1 MGIGDTL
8 AEHMTSVL
16 FRYRHV
22 ILAGCRFFDEKATL
36 KVKQDDFMQV
46 LQAINTEMP
55 ENSLHFTQFQME
67 DLCEAIH
74 TETPDG
80 THIVAYEDFLSS
92 FVIVD
97 SENSAASVHMSRT
110 G

>member
-1 MGIGDTL
+1 MLDKAGEISVIEFMEAFCYEDHVGIGDTL

-36 KVKQDDFMQV
+36 KVEQDDFMQV

-80 THIVAYEDFLSS
+80 THIVA
-92 FVIVD
+92 
-97 SENSAASVHMSRT
+97 
-110 G
+110 